1 MRGKRNFSVR
11 MCRGLFMGLFLF
23 LACPLVSQQQFKI
36 PIVSEGI
43 YRLSQDQASAW
54 GLGNLNEIS
63 LYGEAGS
70 LPQELD
76 SSLFHSKEVPQKKIG
91 DHLYFFLGQADRI
104 RLENGKA
111 RLEAHPYTDTL
122 YYLIRTGK
130 APENP
135 VRSIPEE
142 AVIPAQQT
150 WNESLIQY
158 QVYKSEEFNLLT
170 SGRSWYGLRTFNN
183 GTQTITFPLPETL
196 PDGQV
201 SIRARMMAQSFGD
214 SRIQFSSRGEDL
226 GELLIP
232 SIPNSR
238 YAVKGKEA
246 VFESA
251 VPLTETNENFSLR
264 FTYTT
269 SNPNGAGYLKDLL
282 VGYPYAPTALPAGIF
297 YNLSGNPTLIS
308 GNTHNVWDISDFH
321 EVKELGTDQSIV
333 TAAKKLAIF
342 DPEQVPEIPKPIA
355 ITSDSGLPS
364 GFPELII
371 VTAPS
376 LLSQAERLARFKN
389 AHGTT
394 TEVLLTHTL
403 YDSFGF
409 GNPDITSIR
418 NFLAFQW
425 QVGKKL
431 KHVLF
436 FGKGSFDYKHKLGG
450 RPNLVPTYSSRSSL
464 DPLTTFG
471 SDDYFGFLAMGK
483 GQWEESNAGDHELDI
498 GVGRI
503 PAISPAEAAIA
514 VDKIIQYSEAPA
526 GAWKRKLLFIA
537 DDGDQ
542 NIHLRDAERHA
553 AYLHKTHPEFELRKL
568 YLDTFEKNPSEPT
581 LPEAKSALEDHINAG
596 LLLVNYV
603 GHGNELTWAAEQI
616 FTVPDIG
623 DWPENRHYPIFVTAT
638 CEFGRHDSPFLR
650 SGAEELLFAKN
661 KGAIAVLSTGRPVF
675 SSINYAL
682 NKAFIEAIFDKGGSL
697 SLGDVFKK
705 TKNESLSGAL
715 NRNFSLLGD
724 PSLRLSIP
732 QLEAMTTSLKNIQTG
747 FETDTLSGL
756 QRIQYQG
763 EIQDPLT
770 GALIS
775 GFDGTFEIRIE
786 NEPKTIETLGNES
799 PATTFLDYHQPLFSG
814 TGRVTEGQ
822 FEGELFLGNGGLQ
835 EEGITGK
842 IKLFA
847 MDNERSREAFGGS
860 GIPLQFGNSDLPQ
873 DRSGPEIE
881 VSLFDS
887 LDTRQLIPTTQSPI
901 WIFLSD
907 ESGIDLGNPEGITL
921 KINENQ
927 PASLRDYYQA
937 RSGTYQQ
944 GYLKFLIEDLM
955 EGRNTLEI
963 SASDPLGNTSTR
975 TLEVRVEGSIR
986 LTVDRVR
993 SFPNPASDVVH
1004 FFISH
1009 NRPGENLLLNLR
1021 IFSLSGR
1028 EIFSLE
1034 RRFPKAERFLT
1045 DIQWIFLQSKTKYPA
1060 KGTYLYQIE
1069 LFSEGDGT
1077 SGSKGGKII
1086 IQ

>member
-1 MRGKRNFSVR
+1 
-11 MCRGLFMGLFLF
+11 MGLFLF
-23 LACPLVSQQQFKI
+23 LAAPNFSQQQFKI

-54 GLGNLNEIS
+54 GLGHLDELS
-63 LYGEAGS
+63 LYGEAGA
-70 LPQELD
+70 LAQKLD
-76 SSLFHSKEVPQKKIG
+76 SSLFHSNEVPQKKMG
-91 DHLYFFLGQADRI
+91 ENLYFFLGQSDRV
-104 RLENGKA
+104 RLDNGEVH
-111 RLEAHPYTDTL
+111 LETHPYTDTL

-130 APENP
+130 APDNP
-135 VRSIPEE
+135 VRDIPEE
-142 AVIPAQQT
+142 EVFPAQQS
-150 WNESLIQY
+150 WNESLIQF
-158 QVYKSEEFNLLT
+158 QRFKSEEYNLLT

-183 GTQTITFPLPETL
+183 GTQTITLPPLPETF

-201 SIRARMMAQSFGD
+201 FIRARMMAQSFAE
-214 SRIQFSSRGEDL
+214 SRIQFSSHGEAL

-238 YAVKGKEA
+238 YAVKGKEGL
-246 VFESA
+246 FKSE
-251 VPLTETNENFSLR
+251 VPVAEANENFSLR

-282 VGYPYAPTALPAGIF
+282 VGYPYAPSALPAGIF
-297 YNLSGNPTLIS
+297 YNLSTNPTFIS
-308 GNTHNVWDISDFH
+308 ANPYTIWDVSEFH
-321 EVKELGTDQSIV
+321 AVTELGSDPSIV
-333 TAAKKLAIF
+333 TSAKKLAVF
-342 DPEQVPEIPKPIA
+342 DPERVPEIPKPIA
-355 ITSDSGLPS
+355 ISSTSGLPS
-364 GFPELII
+364 GFPEFII
-371 VTAPS
+371 ITAPP
-376 LLSQAERLARFKN
+376 LLSQAKRLAQFKN
-389 AHGTT
+389 GHGIATGVVVT
-394 TEVLLTHTL
+394 QTI
-403 YDSFGF
+403 YDSFGY

-425 QVGKKL
+425 QVGKNL

-436 FGKGSFDYKHKLGG
+436 FGKGSFDYKQKLGG

-503 PAISPAEAAIA
+503 PAISPAEAAIT

-526 GAWKRKLLFIA
+526 GPWKRKLLFIA

-542 NIHLRDAERHA
+542 NIHLRDAERHT
-553 AYLHKTHPEFELRKL
+553 AYLHKNHPEFELRKL
-568 YLDTFEKNPSEPT
+568 YLDTFEQNPSEPT
-581 LPEAKSALEDHINAG
+581 VPEAKNKLADEINSG
-596 LLLVNYV
+596 LFMVNYT

-616 FTVPDIG
+616 FTVPDIA

-682 NKAFIEAIFDKGGSL
+682 NKAFIEAIFEAGGTL
-697 SLGDVFKK
+697 TLGDIFKK

-724 PSLRLSIP
+724 PSLRLAIP
-732 QLEAMTTSLKNIQTG
+732 ELEAVTTSLKNFQTEL
-747 FETDTLSGL
+747 ETDTLSGL
-756 QRIQYQG
+756 QRVLYQG

-770 GALIS
+770 GALIP
-775 GFDGTFEIRIE
+775 GFGGTYEIRVE
-786 NEPKTIETLGNES
+786 NEPESVETIGNES
-799 PATTFLDYHQPLFSG
+799 PVTTFLDYHQPLFRG
-814 TGRVTEGQ
+814 TGRVTAGQ
-822 FEGELFLGNGGLQ
+822 FEGELVLGNRGLS
-835 EEGITGK
+835 EEATTGK
-842 IKLFA
+842 ITLYA
-847 MDNERSREAFGGS
+847 MDNERSPEAFGGS
-860 GIPLQFGNSDLPQ
+860 GFPLQYGTSGLDP
-873 DRSGPEIE
+873 DSSGPEME
-881 VSLFDS
+881 LFVFDS

-901 WIFLSD
+901 WIFLTD
-907 ESGIDLGNPEGITL
+907 ESGIDASDPKGITL
-921 KINENQ
+921 KINENN
-927 PASLRDYYQA
+927 PVSLSDYYA
-937 RSGTYQQ
+937 ASSGNYRQ
-944 GYLKFLIEDLM
+944 GYLKFLIQNLK
-955 EGRNTLEI
+955 EGPNNLEI
-963 SASDPLGNTSTR
+963 KATDLLGNTST
-975 TLEVRVEGSIR
+975 TALQIRVEGSLKLQIE
-986 LTVDRVR
+986 TVG
-993 SFPNPASDVVH
+993 SFPNPASDEVR

-1009 NRPGENLLLNLR
+1009 NRPGENLLLNVS
-1021 IFSLSGR
+1021 IFSLSGS
-1028 EIFSLE
+1028 EIFSLQ

-1069 LFSEGDGT
+1069 LFSEEDGT